1 MKEIPEHVKNDPVL
15 SYFWKR
21 IYYYDQNVLLIICG
35 GTGTCKSGCAL
46 TLGSL
51 LDVNYKGENR
61 FGVDRVVFKAEDF
74 VQLVNTSSPKGSVIV
89 WDEIG
94 VEHDSRNYYTLKNK
108 LVKYVMQT
116 FRYKNFILIMTV
128 PDLKSI
134 DIGTRRLLHCYLEMQ
149 GPIGNRK
156 MARGML
162 KLVQINPQTGKDYYK
177 HMRFFDKN
185 KKTLSAYYIKRPPAE
200 LEEAYKEK
208 KKVMTEEWYTNFNE
222 QLAYME
228 NVVGAK
234 QSAAKAAS
242 TTIKEMAD
250 LILEDPSLAFNHHSG
265 KFVGTLI
272 QPWFEER
279 GKKFGFQKCCAV
291 SQYLN
296 NLVKEGKVELGFST
310 EPEKRK
316 SRYKPVVKKP
326 QKPRVVWQA

>member
-1 MKEIPEHVKNDPVL
+1 MNPMPAHVKGDPVL

-21 IYYYDQNVLLIICG
+21 IYYYDQNVLLIIVG
-35 GTGTCKSGCAL
+35 GTGTCKSGSAL

-51 LDVNYKGENR
+51 LDVDYKGRCR
-61 FGVDRVVFKAEDF
+61 FGIDRVVFKAEDF
-74 VQLVNTSSPKGSVIV
+74 VSLVNSNSPKGSVII

-149 GPIGNRK
+149 GPIRNRK
-156 MARGML
+156 MARGIL

-177 HMRFFDKN
+177 HMRFFDKT
-185 KKTLSAYYIKRPPAE
+185 KKSLSAYYIPKPGAE
-200 LEEAYKEK
+200 LEDAYKAK
-208 KKVMTEEWYTNFNE
+208 KKLMAEEWYRNFHE
-222 QLAYME
+222 QLKYME
-228 NVVGAK
+228 NIVGAK
-234 QSAAKAAS
+234 QDVARAGAI
-242 TTIKEMAD
+242 TIKEMAD
-250 LILEDPSLAFNHHSG
+250 EVLEDPLLSFNQDKG
-265 KFVGTLI
+265 KFIGTLI
-272 QPWFEER
+272 QPYFEGK
-279 GKKFGFQKCCAV
+279 GKKISFHKCCAC

-296 NLVKEGKVELGFST
+296 NLVKGGKVNLGF
-310 EPEKRK
+310 EIKPVKRK

-326 QKPRVVWQA
+326 QKPKIVWQA